1 MFMNGKTVYNFDAE
15 KTTEELI
22 AWIKAWFDKNGKDC
36 NAIIGISG
44 GKDSTIAAALCAK
57 ALGKDRVIGVLMPDG
72 VQKDINDAKEV
83 CAFLGIRNYEVNI
96 GKVTDVLLNAVAC
109 SSNGDFVISRQTQIN
124 LAPRIRMTTLYAV
137 AQSNNGRVINTCN
150 LSENYCGFS
159 TLYGDH
165 AGDVSLFDS
174 LTVTEIRQIGH
185 YLKLPDYLVDK
196 TPSDGLSG
204 KTDEDVYGFS
214 YDVLDK
220 FIRTGIC
227 TDKAVKEKIN
237 ARYEAS
243 KFKTELI
250 KFPHYS
256 PV

>member
-1 MFMNGKTVYNFDAE
+1 MIT
-15 KTTEELI
+15 
-22 AWIKAWFDKNGKDC
+22 WIKAWFDKNGRDC

-83 CAFLGIRNYEVNI
+83 CVFLGIRNYEVNI
-96 GKVTDVLLNAVAC
+96 EKTADVLLDTIAC
-109 SSNGDFVISRQTQIN
+109 SSNGDFVISKQTQIN

-214 YDVLDK
+214 YDILDN
-220 FIRTGIC
+220 FIRAGIC
-227 TDKAVKEKIN
+227 EDKVAKEKIIT
-237 ARYEAS
+237 RY
-243 KFKTELI
+243 KNNRFKTELI
-250 KFPHYS
+250 NFLHYVS
-256 PV
+256 EYPEVAL